1 MGFSPR
7 LRKLT
12 DFFFDIK
19 LSFKNVEFLEL

>member
-7 LRKLT
+7 LRKLK

-19 LSFKNVEFLEL
+19 LSFKNFVFMEL